1 MPDDYIKVQTD
12 NLKSQS
18 AAYKALTKERA
29 KDLVV
34 IKASQAFFGPFLN
47 FFYKMRSALS
57 IVTALFGKQTK
68 AQGEQEKQTTLLAK
82 ATKLL
87 LLPMRLLRLNSLMM
101 IGTILSVVAVFGYL
115 MGSFGSTTSK
125 SGELLS
131 SFNTIKDSI
140 LSIASVIMD
149 LDWSPITDLLMIA
162 FGLIGKFI
170 GDFLI
175 AAIAMF
181 AELFVIFSELITY
194 LADVGVFQQII
205 DIVGIL
211 GTAVIFTIS
220 SIFIALDQL
229 GINWGSIFGFIT
241 DLVAGLA
248 NFLMDSGII
257 PFFVDLIQ
265 YLAILLSTFGFV
277 IGAVIILWADMAA
290 YIVGP
295 LWTIFTTVIGGIV
308 DLITIATGVV
318 LGVISVFFKLIT
330 LPWRLFYGLVTG
342 GLSGMK
348 EQFIK
353 VSQEILGVLTQTGSM
368 MVSRVKDMLA
378 GSIKIVVAI
387 IMLLAAPFLYL
398 YDKLKQVE
406 QFMVGVFMD
415 TLPIMY
421 DWVDGIVDYFQAG
434 FDKLMKPIEDMMEK
448 LEELRDID
456 VTGGVSDAI
465 GGSVIGKT
473 AGKIGGLL
481 FSKGG
486 IARGP
491 TSGYPATL
499 HGTEAVVP
507 LPDGRAI
514 PVSIQGGSTGGH
526 TENVSFTINVSGG
539 GDSAKIAKA
548 VSQEVQRAFRTRS
561 RSGGYGRGL

>member
-18 AAYKALTKERA
+18 AAYKALTRDRA

-194 LADVGVFQQII
+194 LAEVGVFQQII

-277 IGAVIILWADMAA
+277 IGAVIILWADMAG

-514 PVSIQGGSTGGH
+514 PVSIQGGSMGGH

>member
-18 AAYKALTKERA
+18 AAYKALTKDRA

-149 LDWSPITDLLMIA
+149 LDWSPITDLLMTA

-181 AELFVIFSELITY
+181 AELFVIFSEFITY

-257 PFFVDLIQ
+257 PFFVDMIQ
-265 YLAILLSTFGFV
+265 YLAILLSSFGFV

-308 DLITIATGVV
+308 DLITIATGFI
-318 LGVISVFFKLIT
+318 LGVVSVVFKLMM
-330 LPWRLFYGLVTG
+330 LPARMFFGLITG
-342 GLSGMK
+342 GWDGMW
-348 EQFIK
+348 EQADK
-353 VSQEILGVLTQTGSM
+353 VLKEILGVVIQTLTMIGG
-368 MVSRVKDMLA
+368 RIKDMFD
-378 GSIKIVVAI
+378 GTVKIVVAM
-387 IMLLAAPFLYL
+387 IMLLAAPFLYIN
-398 YDKLKQVE
+398 DKIE
-406 QFMVGVFMD
+406 QIFGVNLLGMLGDSLSFMF
-415 TLPIMY
+415 
-421 DWVDGIVDYFQAG
+421 DWVDSIVDKFQAG
-434 FDKLMKPIEDMMEK
+434 FDKLMKPIENMMEK
-448 LEELRDID
+448 LEELRDVDIG
-456 VTGGVSDAI
+456 GGVGDKIS
-465 GGSVIGKT
+465 GGASKVK
-473 AGKIGGLL
+473 GLF

-507 LPDGRAI
+507 LPDGRTI
-514 PVSIQGGSTGGH
+514 PVAIQGGMSGSSH

>member
-1 MPDDYIKVQTD
+1 MPGDYVEVQTD
-12 NLKSQS
+12 NLKSQ
-18 AAYKALTKERA
+18 AVALNQLK
-29 KDLVV
+29 K
-34 IKASQAFFGPFLN
+34 SQASRLVLLKATQKLFGPFQN
-47 FFYKMRSALS
+47 FYYKMIGNYRV
-57 IVTALFGKQTK
+57 VTRLLGINTK

-87 LLPMRLLRLNSLMM
+87 LLPMRLLRLSSLMM
-101 IGTILSVVAVFGYL
+101 IGTILSVVATFGYL

-149 LDWSPITDLLMIA
+149 LDWTPITDLLMTA

-181 AELFVIFSELITY
+181 AELFVIFSEFITY

-257 PFFVDLIQ
+257 PFFVDIIQ

-308 DLITIATGVV
+308 DLITIATGII
-318 LGVISVFFKLIT
+318 LGVVSIVFKLMM
-330 LPWRLFYGLVTG
+330 LPARMFFGLMTG
-342 GLSGMK
+342 GWDGMW
-348 EQFIK
+348 EQADK
-353 VSQEILGVLTQTGSM
+353 VLKEILGVFIQTLTMIGG
-368 MVSRVKDMLA
+368 RIKDMFD
-378 GSIKIVVAI
+378 GMVKIVVAMV
-387 IMLLAAPFLYL
+387 MLFAAPSF
-398 YDKLKQVE
+398 
-406 QFMVGVFMD
+406 
-415 TLPIMY
+415 TLMIRLN
-421 DWVDGIVDYFQAG
+421 
-434 FDKLMKPIEDMMEK
+434 KSL
-448 LEELRDID
+448 
-456 VTGGVSDAI
+456 
-465 GGSVIGKT
+465 
-473 AGKIGGLL
+473 
-481 FSKGG
+481 
-486 IARGP
+486 
-491 TSGYPATL
+491 
-499 HGTEAVVP
+499 
-507 LPDGRAI
+507 
-514 PVSIQGGSTGGH
+514 VSICS
-526 TENVSFTINVSGG
+526 EC
-539 GDSAKIAKA
+539 
-548 VSQEVQRAFRTRS
+548 
-561 RSGGYGRGL
+561 

>member
-1 MPDDYIKVQTD
+1 MPGDYVEIQTD
-12 NLKSQS
+12 NLKSY
-18 AAYKALTKERA
+18 AAALSSISKHESRRFVA
-29 KDLVV
+29 LKVAQ
-34 IKASQAFFGPFLN
+34 KFFGPFQN
-47 FFYKMRSALS
+47 FYYKIRGSFRIFTKLLG
-57 IVTALFGKQTK
+57 INTK
-68 AQGEQEKQTTLLAK
+68 AQGAATKQTTLLGK
-82 ATKLL
+82 ATNLL

-125 SGELLS
+125 SGELLA

-149 LDWSPITDLLMIA
+149 LDWSPITDLLMTA

-308 DLITIATGVV
+308 DLITIATGII
-318 LGVISVFFKLIT
+318 LGVVSIVFKLMS
-330 LPWRLFYGLVTG
+330 LPARMFFGLMTG
-342 GLSGMK
+342 GWDGMW
-348 EQFIK
+348 EQADK
-353 VSQEILGVLTQTGSM
+353 VLKEILGIVIQTFKMIGG
-368 MVSRVKDMLA
+368 RIKDMFD
-378 GSIKIVVAI
+378 GTVKIVVAM
-387 IMLLAAPFLYL
+387 IMLLAAPFLYIN
-398 YDKLKQVE
+398 DKIE
-406 QFMVGVFMD
+406 QIFGVNLLGMLGDSLSFMF
-415 TLPIMY
+415 

-456 VTGGVSDAI
+456 IGGGVGDKIS
-465 GGSVIGKT
+465 GGAS
-473 AGKIGGLL
+473 KIGGFFG

-507 LPDGRAI
+507 LPDGRTI
-514 PVSIQGGSTGGH
+514 PVAIQGGMSGSSH

>member
-194 LADVGVFQQII
+194 LAEVGVFQQII

-514 PVSIQGGSTGGH
+514 PVSIQGGSMGGH

>member
-18 AAYKALTKERA
+18 AAYKALTKDRA

-47 FFYKMRSALS
+47 FFYKMRSAFS
-57 IVTALFGKQTK
+57 IVTALLGKQTK
-68 AQGEQEKQTTLLAK
+68 AQGAATKQTTLLGK

-87 LLPMRLLRLNSLMM
+87 LLPMRLLRLSSLMM
-101 IGTILSVVAVFGYL
+101 IGTILSVVATFGYL

-149 LDWSPITDLLMIA
+149 LDWTPITDLLMTA
-162 FGLIGKFI
+162 FALIGKFI

-181 AELFVIFSELITY
+181 AELFVIFSEFITY

-257 PFFVDLIQ
+257 PFFVDIIQ

-277 IGAVIILWADMAA
+277 IGAVIILWADAAA

-308 DLITIATGVV
+308 DMITIAIGLV
-318 LGVISVFFKLIT
+318 LGVVSIGFKLMT
-330 LPWRLFYGLVTG
+330 LPARMFFGLMTG
-342 GLSGMK
+342 GWDGMW
-348 EQFIK
+348 EQADK
-353 VSQEILGVLTQTGSM
+353 VLKEILGIVIQTLTMIGG
-368 MVSRVKDMLA
+368 RIKDMFD
-378 GSIKIVVAI
+378 GTVKIVVAMV
-387 IMLLAAPFLYL
+387 MLFAAPFLYIN
-398 YDKLKQVE
+398 DKIE
-406 QFMVGVFMD
+406 QIFGVNLLGMLGDSLSFMF
-415 TLPIMY
+415 

-456 VTGGVSDAI
+456 IGGGVGDKIS
-465 GGSVIGKT
+465 GGAS
-473 AGKIGGLL
+473 KIGGFFG

-507 LPDGRAI
+507 LPDGRTI
-514 PVSIQGGSTGGH
+514 PVAIQGGMSGSSH